1 MAVIRAEYLKLGKM
15 RWDAS
20 VVKFRSIYAAAAADD
35 DDDDENDKRAF

>member
-20 VVKFRSIYAAAAADD
+20 VVKFRSIYAATAD